1 MMRRLLSL
9 VLALLV
15 LGALPHA
22 RADAKGQTAGPP
34 MDYRKISGLSQPTYR
49 NVIRTTYRIPAA
61 DGVQLY
67 IEVTR
72 PRSPKR
78 FPVIAEL
85 SPYHGTV
92 YDRDGLRPLPFDG
105 GLVKYFVPRGYAV
118 LMMDL
123 RGTGRSGGCLDL
135 LGPHD
140 RSDIKRVIEWAARQ
154 PWSTGRVG
162 TIGHSYPGAAGVAA
176 LSQRPKGLVTAVV
189 SAGLSSMYDHQFQ
202 AGVPYDALWLG
213 PIEAYYELSLV
224 RALPPGFDLP
234 NEMGRTGDDFG
245 NNVQY
250 TGCGAQSSALTKGGA
265 EFTGQYTPWDAA
277 RDFGAA
283 AAQAPV
289 PVFAVHGVNDDA
301 ARVIMLDWFL
311 RRNGQVKDAGGAPVQ
326 DKLWLGQWTHG
337 VGCCPNQRGKQWT
350 AALHA
355 WMDKYLQQRNVPT
368 GPPVEVFLADGSQG
382 TAVPTGRTQIYTTDV
397 FPGHP
402 RMVDFHPYADGDLS
416 AQNTKPGSVSF
427 FGEPFGS
434 QSATFETP
442 PFDRDVLLTGVPQL
456 SIVASTSMPTGT
468 YLTANLYEQ
477 SPKGDQRR
485 LSVFAINT
493 VLRDGLDQVS
503 LVTPGVRYTY
513 HPPGWPMA
521 QNVRKGDRLVL
532 QITTSDLNDKFPFF
546 SIDPNVTVFTGRG
559 GSVLTIPVVDDPV
572 LYPDKLSLK

>member
-1 MMRRLLSL
+1 MVRRALSL
-9 VLALLV
+9 VVALLV
-15 LGALPHA
+15 LGVIP
-22 RADAKGQTAGPP
+22 RAGAGTKGVTAGPP
-34 MDYRKISGLSQPTYR
+34 MDYRKITGLSQPTYR
-49 NVIRTTYRIPAA
+49 NTIHSVYRIPAA

-92 YDRDGLRPLPFDG
+92 YDRDGMRALPFDG

-135 LGPHD
+135 LGPKD
-140 RSDIKRVIEWAARQ
+140 RSDIKRVIEWAASQ

-162 TIGHSYPGAAGVAA
+162 TIGHSYPAAAGVAA

-202 AGVPYDALWLG
+202 MGVPYDALWLG

-224 RALPPGFDLP
+224 RALPPGFTIPDD
-234 NEMGRTGDDFG
+234 MGKTGDDFG
-245 NNVQY
+245 DNLQY
-250 TGCGAQSSALTKGGA
+250 FGCGAQSSALLKGDA
-265 EFTGQYTPWDAA
+265 EFTGRYTAWDAA
-277 RDFGAA
+277 RDFGAEA
-283 AAQAPV
+283 ATAPI

-311 RRNGQVKDAGGAPVQ
+311 RRNGEVKDAAGKSVQ

-355 WMDKYLQQRNVPT
+355 WMDRYLQQRNVDT
-368 GPPVEVFLADGSQG
+368 GPPVEVFLADGSQAQ
-382 TAVPTGRTQIYTTDV
+382 AVPAGRDQIFTTNT

-402 RMVDFHPYADGDLS
+402 RMVSFHPTDDGNLS
-416 AQNTKPGSVSF
+416 AYRTRQGSVSF
-427 FGEPFGS
+427 AGDPFGS
-434 QSATFETP
+434 QAATFQTAR
-442 PFDRDVLLTGVPQL
+442 FDRDVLMTGVPQL
-456 SIVASTSMPTGT
+456 SLVASMTMPMT
-468 YLTANLYEQ
+468 YLIANLYEE
-477 SPKGDQRR
+477 SPNGQLRR
-485 LSVFAINT
+485 LTTFAMNS
-493 VLRDGLDQVS
+493 VLRDGMDQVS
-503 LVTPGVRYTY
+503 LATPGVRYTL

-521 QNVRKGDRLVL
+521 QNVRRGDRLVL
-532 QITTSDLNDKFPFF
+532 QITTADPNMDKFPFF
-546 SIDPNVTVFTGRG
+546 SLDPRVTVYTGPG
-559 GSVLTIPVVDDPV
+559 GTVLQVPVIDNPV
-572 LYPDKLSLK
+572 LYNDNLSLK